1 MEESDLTDFEE
12 ISRLADEGEQ
22 VDQLYALFNEEKKI
36 EYLQCFARRIF
47 IDRSLY

>member
-1 MEESDLTDFEE
+1 MNFEE

-22 VDQLYALFNEEKKI
+22 VDQLYALFSGEEKKI

-47 IDRSLY
+47 NDRSLY